1 MKKPGAVDFHLSY
14 LCRMSTIQPQ
24 LPADFHP
31 QSRVWIY
38 QSNRPFGEQETRE
51 INAQLHQFTS
61 QWLSHGDAV
70 KGWGALFFN
79 QVILLLADET
89 QAGVSGCS
97 TDSSV
102 RIIKDIERQYHVNLF
117 DLLLLGFLV
126 AGKVQLL
133 PLAQLPYA
141 LEKGTITPET
151 IYLNNTVQ
159 TKAELEHNWLIPL
172 GESWL
177 KARLQQAS

>member
-1 MKKPGAVDFHLSY
+1 
-14 LCRMSTIQPQ
+14 MSTIQQQ

-38 QSNRPFGEQETRE
+38 QSNRPFGEQETKE
-51 INAQLHQFTS
+51 INEQLHQFTA
-61 QWLSHGDAV
+61 QWLSHGDKV

-79 QVILLLADET
+79 QVIVILADES

-102 RIIKDIERQYHVNLF
+102 RIIKSLEQQYDINLF
-117 DLLLLGFLV
+117 DRLLLGFLV
-126 AGKVQLL
+126 DGKVQLL
-133 PLAQLPYA
+133 PMVQLPYA
-141 LEKGTITPET
+141 LEKGKVTMDT

-159 TKAELEHNWLIPL
+159 TKAELETQWLVPL

-177 KARLQQAS
+177 KTRVAKVS